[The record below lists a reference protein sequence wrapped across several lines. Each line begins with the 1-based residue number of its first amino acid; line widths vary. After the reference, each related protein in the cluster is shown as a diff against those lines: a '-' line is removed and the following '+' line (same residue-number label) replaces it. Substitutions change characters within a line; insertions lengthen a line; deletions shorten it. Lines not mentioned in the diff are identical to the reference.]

1 MIIHKTGM
9 VIIIII
15 IIIIIITIIGIHHHP
30 YKLVLAVVS

>member
-9 VIIIII
+9 VIIII